1 MTEIV
6 QDGIGILTLRQ
17 PDGPGFFHVSFSDG
31 GVTVGC
37 STGMLPKDCLNV
49 LGEKAG
55 DHRDLMD
62 AMRGSTVHWT
72 VQRHDETGDRLEIRQ
87 LELTEDERGMSGL
100 AERVATDLPHDVIA
114 LRMDIGSSSW
124 QWDDL
129 SSVQWPA
136 RRSFGGLA
144 DTSTVDAMI
153 DVMAIVGD
161 RWVQENLEDLRPR
174 AWRFLDDHAS

>member
-37 STGMLPKDCLNV
+37 STGMLPKDCLDV
-49 LGEKAG
+49 LGETAG
-55 DHRDLMD
+55 DHRDLME
-62 AMRGSTVHWT
+62 AMRGSAVHWT

-87 LELTEDERGMSGL
+87 LELTEDERGMSSV
-100 AERVATDLPHDVIA
+100 AERVATDLPRDVVA

-129 SSVQWPA
+129 SSSQWPA
-136 RRSFGGLA
+136 QRSFGGLA
-144 DTSTVDAMI
+144 DTSIVDAML
-153 DVMAIVGD
+153 DVMAHVGD
-161 RWVQENLEDLRPR
+161 RWVRENLEELRPQ
-174 AWRFLDDHAS
+174 AWRFVDEHAS